1 MTTAPPTPIKGDL
14 PRQFASRDDLDQL
27 LAEVF
32 PEAEGRISPIQG
44 GRAAADKAL
53 KRVDAKRY
61 AKSRNYLDGAVTGL
75 SPYIRHGV
83 LRCAMRCFNGFAA
96 VRRAAN

>member
-1 MTTAPPTPIKGDL
+1 MTTAPSTPIKGDL
-14 PRQFASRDDLDQL
+14 PRQFASRNDLDQL
-27 LAEVF
+27 LADEF

-44 GRAAADKAL
+44 GREAADKAL

-61 AKSRNYLDGAVTGL
+61 AKSRNHLNGAVTGL

-83 LRCAMRCFNGFAA
+83 LTLAEVRDA
-96 VRRAAN
+96 VFQRKQ